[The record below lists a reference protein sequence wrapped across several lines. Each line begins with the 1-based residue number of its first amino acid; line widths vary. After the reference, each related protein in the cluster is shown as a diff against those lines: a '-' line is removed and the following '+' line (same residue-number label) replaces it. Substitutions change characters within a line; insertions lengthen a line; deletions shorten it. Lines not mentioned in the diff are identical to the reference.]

1 MIIISFIK
9 SWPLHTCLLIILYD
23 EMGSIHTVC
32 CVVKNRG
39 CPEEKHPYSWAAVWT
54 SHFIHFNLKEELIER
69 PWWFRLGYWQTF
81 SQKQSR
87 WSCHFKENYIY
98 YLLQMTQW
106 FISKW
111 KLEIWKSCICHHELD
126 SIPVPK
132 DFLMRSVV
140 MLINVI
146 FKNTVYNGIF

>member
-1 MIIISFIK
+1 MTFAHLPFNYFIWWNGK
-9 SWPLHTCLLIILYD
+9 YTYSVLCSEEQGLSWGKTPIQLSCSLD
-23 EMGSIHTVC
+23 
-32 CVVKNRG
+32 
-39 CPEEKHPYSWAAVWT
+39 

-98 YLLQMTQW
+98 YLLQITQW